1 MTAMKYRFSRLVLLV
16 AFLWSGAV
24 AAEPPAVSAA
34 WLRPPAVAGRPGAL
48 YFTLTNPG
56 PATAIVAV
64 KTPIAGRAELH
75 AHDMANGI
83 MRMRKVERVELPA
96 GGQVMFQ
103 PHGYHVMLFNLDEA
117 KLGTATV
124 VSFTLILEGG
134 ANVAGQA
141 AVKR

>member
-16 AFLWSGAV
+16 AFLWSGAA
-24 AAEPPAVSAA
+24 AAESPAVSAA
-34 WLRPPAVAGRPGAL
+34 WLRPPVVAGRPGAL
-48 YFTLTNPG
+48 YFTLTNHG

-83 MRMRKVERVELPA
+83 MRMRKVDQVEVPA
-96 GGQVMFQ
+96 RGQVIFQ
-103 PHGYHVMLFNLDEA
+103 SHGYHVMLFNLDEA
-117 KLGTATV
+117 KLETAAAV
-124 VSFTLILEGG
+124 PFTIILEGG
-134 ANVAGQA
+134 GEIAGTA

>member
-16 AFLWSGAV
+16 AFLWSGA
-24 AAEPPAVSAA
+24 ALADGPAVSDA

-56 PATAIVAV
+56 TATAIVAV
-64 KTPIAGRAELH
+64 KMPLAARAELH

-83 MRMRKVERVELPA
+83 MRMRKVERVEVSA
-96 GGQVMFQ
+96 GGQVQFQ

-117 KLGTATV
+117 KLATAAV

-134 ANVAGQA
+134 AEVAGQA
-141 AVKR
+141 VVKR